1 MGRVLEILRVNGR
14 LGAAVFALMVLT
26 SCGGGGGGTSSST
39 GSAAATIAARPVLS
53 ANSSDFSAGTLDD
66 DPASP
71 TSARNVSSATAI
83 LPSINATPRIAAAS
97 TIATW
102 SVDDIILGKPAPAP
116 SSKVAISVAAFKIE
130 DARKDIVSGDG
141 GFANANCTEYAFERR
156 NQLVSFLR
164 SNGIGGVRDTLINT
178 DIRKSS
184 EAVRA
189 KLGLNPSGAA
199 MYWLEAYRAA
209 GYKTGGVPAPGALA
223 VYGPQPGVLHSVGHV
238 AVVEKVWY
246 DTSTRKIVGWY
257 LSERNIELNGQLRQ
271 TCNGVC
277 LPSRPNYAGFMTR
290 PDQPLNRNNLLGFVY
305 LLPDDI
311 SSFSSDSVALTPQ
324 QLRADRTGTNRV
336 NLTWQGSG
344 NTQGVDTFVVYR
356 DGTEVARTP
365 SSPWVDAN
373 AAAIGPVC
381 YQVATKVNNA
391 VSDQAGL
398 SAKTPLACAA
408 GAGAVQALTAP
419 ALTGICQGGLAS
431 LTWAS
436 AWNADSISIVK
447 NNETIKVLSAGS
459 NAYSTTAPTNSR
471 FTIQFR
477 RGIELVESNVVSL
490 SCSAPSPQTG
500 TIAASTTP
508 GTVDFGEQMVESN
521 SRLSWV
527 ATYLQTGANLLVRG
541 RNLEDNSVL
550 WQQTLPVTGFASAL
564 VDSNGF
570 VLLTYDGS
578 GNVNLQTNSLN
589 ADTTISKVTTQVT
602 QIANSLGTAAINKSL
617 LANQLAQPWKV
628 AKSSDRALIAV
639 YSGTSVASDGTAPIW
654 IFDIASGVPVLTKT
668 IRLSGTFVMGL
679 SIVNSD
685 VFILGGDGIARRY
698 AIAGSGGLKS
708 SIALQNP
715 AFDLGSFTCFAEQC
729 LAKANSTGILE
740 VVDFSLNTSRFVS
753 LGAYFVGRF
762 KVAGGLIVATL
773 NDSFGCKFGLFRLSD
788 AAQQGALQA
797 MDCKN
802 GNTQLPVL
810 AMSVYDEWTSSAGVM
825 AWTSS
830 FTSGVGV
837 QNGPKT
843 YVYRVG
849 GLQ

>member
-1 MGRVLEILRVNGR
+1 MAHKFCASLASAR
-14 LGAAVFALMVLT
+14 LLSAFGAAVFLL
-26 SCGGGGGGTSSST
+26 SCGGGGGGTSSFN
-39 GSAAATIAARPVLS
+39 GSAGATITARPVLS
-53 ANSSDFSAGTLDD
+53 ANSSDFSAGALDD
-66 DPASP
+66 DPATP
-71 TSARNVSSATAI
+71 TSARNVLSTTSI
-83 LPSINATPRIAAAS
+83 LPSINATQRIAATS
-97 TIATW
+97 IIATW
-102 SVDDIILGKPAPAP
+102 GVDDILGKPAPVP
-116 SSKVAISVAAFKIE
+116 SSDFAISVEAFLIE
-130 DARKDIVSGDG
+130 DKKDEIKAGKIG
-141 GFANANCTEYAFERR
+141 GFARANCTDYAYERR
-156 NQLVSFLR
+156 SQLVSFLR
-164 SNGIGGVRDTLINT
+164 SNGNGSVKDSLLNT
-178 DIRKSS
+178 EIRTF
-184 EAVRA
+184 A
-189 KLGLNPSGAA
+189 KAPKGHA

-209 GYKTGGVPAPGALA
+209 GFKTGGVPAPGALA
-223 VYGPQPGVLHSVGHV
+223 VYGPRPGVFTDVGHV
-238 AVVEKVWY
+238 AVVEKIWY
-246 DTSTRKIVGWY
+246 DTTTKKIVGWY
-257 LSERNIELNGQLRQ
+257 LSERNIGLNGQLRQ

-277 LPSRPNYAGFMTR
+277 SPSRPNYAGFMTR
-290 PDQPLNRNNLLGFVY
+290 LNQPLNRDNLLGFVY
-305 LLPDDI
+305 LLPDDM

-344 NTQGVDTFVVYR
+344 NTQGIDAYVIYR
-356 DGTEVARTP
+356 DGTEVARRP
-365 SSPWVDAN
+365 SSPWVDEQ

-381 YQVATKVNNA
+381 YHVATKVNSG

-398 SAKTPLACAA
+398 SARSPLTCAA
-408 GAGAVQALTAP
+408 GIGALTAP
-419 ALTGICQGGLAS
+419 TLAGTCQAGQAS

-436 AWNADSISIVK
+436 AWNADSISVVK
-447 NNETIKVLSAGS
+447 NNETIKVLSPNS
-459 NAYSTTAPTNSR
+459 NAYSAAAPTNSR
-471 FTIQFR
+471 FTIQLR
-477 RGIELVESNVVSL
+477 RGTELVESNVVSL
-490 SCSAPSPQTG
+490 SCSAPLPQAG
-500 TIAASTTP
+500 MIAAPATP
-508 GTVDFGEQMVESN
+508 GSVDFGEQMVESN

-527 ATYLQTGANLLVRG
+527 ATYLQIGANLLVRG
-541 RNLEDNSVL
+541 RNFEDNSVL
-550 WQQTLPVTGFASAL
+550 WQQTLPFTGFASAL

-570 VLLTYDGS
+570 VLLTYDAS

-639 YSGTSVASDGTAPIW
+639 YSGTSVAVDGTAPIW
-654 IFDIASGVPVLTKT
+654 IFDMASGVPVLTKT

-685 VFILGGDGIARRY
+685 VFILGGDGVARRY
-698 AIAGSGGLKS
+698 AIAGNGGLKS
-708 SIALQNP
+708 SITLQNP

-729 LAKANSTGILE
+729 LANANSTGILE
-740 VVDFSLNTSRFVS
+740 VVDFSSNTSRFVS

-762 KVAGGLIVATL
+762 KVVGGLIAATL

-788 AAQQGALQA
+788 ASQQGALQA

-802 GNTQLPVL
+802 GNIQLPVL
-810 AMSVYDEWTSSAGVM
+810 AMSIYDEWTSNAGVV

-830 FTSGVGV
+830 FTSGAGV